1 MTKKQMIE
9 YLKISLSLLFF
20 LSKYSLSLLLLLLD
34 YIILIIIDELLISPL
49 INSRILN
56 DLEFFNFK

>member
-1 MTKKQMIE
+1 MIE

-34 YIILIIIDELLISPL
+34 YIILIIIDELLIFPL

>member
-1 MTKKQMIE
+1 MIE